1 MALFVKIMKK
11 QASKNLTLYDFNKII
26 ICLKSGRRNWHQD
39 DRYKQVL
46 IRAMHKINIKQNDHG
61 DCRHS

>member
-1 MALFVKIMKK
+1 MKIMKI
-11 QASKNLTLYDFNKII
+11 QAIEISHFNTI

-61 DCRHS
+61 DCHHS